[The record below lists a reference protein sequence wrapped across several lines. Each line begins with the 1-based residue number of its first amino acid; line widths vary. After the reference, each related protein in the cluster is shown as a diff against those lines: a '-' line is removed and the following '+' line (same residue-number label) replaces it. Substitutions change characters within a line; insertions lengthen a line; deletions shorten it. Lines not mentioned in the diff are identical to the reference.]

1 MSNPIQKVA
10 LIGLSC
16 LLSAM
21 AEAAQTCHPASI
33 PATTPTS
40 QFTDNRNGTVT
51 DKLTGLMWK
60 KCSEGQAWDS
70 NTNGCTGRE
79 ASYTWQDALK
89 QAQTVNTSGG
99 FAGFT
104 DWRLPNITEL
114 ESLVE
119 EQCYDPAINLSV
131 FPNTPSNY
139 FWSSSPVAYYGY
151 YAWVV
156 YFSYGYDDWYY
167 KYYNGSVR
175 LVRSGQ

>member
-21 AEAAQTCHPASI
+21 AEAAQTCQTASI

-79 ASYTWQDALK
+79 APYTWQDALK

-104 DWRLPNITEL
+104 DWRVPNSNEL
-114 ESLVE
+114 ASLVE
-119 EQCYDPAINLSV
+119 EQCYAPAINLTV
-131 FPNTPSNY
+131 FPNASSAV
-139 FWSSSPVAYYGY
+139 FWSSSPVAYDGSK
-151 YAWVV
+151 ARLVS
-156 YFSYGYDDWYY
+156 FSQGYDGWYD
-167 KYYNGSVR
+167 KDGNFSVR